1 LPVVP
6 VFVMNRIGSKPAL
19 VDSGQKPQ
27 LAARLKKGHIMAD
40 EAADRFAGATDR
52 PGHSGGSPGEQSP
65 LQTRA
70 AFLKNRSWELVIGF
84 NQGACARGGAQH
96 GFNRETQKATAREWA
111 EKQQQI
117 LSLAETLDFLLRC
130 HRRAPFL
137 FFNGN
142 TFADIGRQ
150 LAAALFAD
158 LQHGRRREVVS
169 VVAHYIAGVL
179 DREIMVEIV
188 ESLCESASFQPGD
201 QVKTLR
207 GSAHGV
213 IKRILGDGRVVWQPE
228 GTQSELTA
236 LPESL
241 LREKKSPR
249 Q

>member
-1 LPVVP
+1 
-6 VFVMNRIGSKPAL
+6 
-19 VDSGQKPQ
+19 
-27 LAARLKKGHIMAD
+27 
-40 EAADRFAGATDR
+40 
-52 PGHSGGSPGEQSP
+52 
-65 LQTRA
+65 
-70 AFLKNRSWELVIGF
+70 
-84 NQGACARGGAQH
+84 
-96 GFNRETQKATAREWA
+96 
-111 EKQQQI
+111 
-117 LSLAETLDFLLRC
+117 LRC

-179 DREIMVEIV
+179 DRETMVNVV
-188 ESLCESASFQPGD
+188 ESLRESASFQPGD
-201 QVKTLR
+201 RVMTLR
-207 GSAHGV
+207 GSMHGV
-213 IKRILGDGRVVWQPE
+213 IKRILDDGRVVWQPE

-241 LREKKSPR
+241 LLGKKSPR